1 MDIPSTDTT
10 QADTKP
16 TKPEQQQSSTPRM
29 GDTRVI
35 NGQKQV
41 YFRLR
46 LGLIIMTSQTNV
58 SMWKIC
64 MRTETKL
71 VVWAGG
77 TIVDGDGDINKMVGT
92 TSPVPPTSNTAK
104 KLAPL
109 ITSAKASLQQLFWIT

>member
-1 MDIPSTDTT
+1 
-10 QADTKP
+10 
-16 TKPEQQQSSTPRM
+16 
-29 GDTRVI
+29 
-35 NGQKQV
+35 
-41 YFRLR
+41 
-46 LGLIIMTSQTNV
+46 
-58 SMWKIC
+58 